1 MSDSIDDKKNDIY
14 EKTIDKIIGILDR
27 EEEPTSVDELRL
39 CLQFIKDQKLTGHS
53 GRKVRSGGLM
63 DKAGNIT
70 KLPFDQ
76 KQTAAN

>member
-14 EKTIDKIIGILDR
+14 EKTIDKIIGILDGDDN
-27 EEEPTSVDELRL
+27 SVDELRL